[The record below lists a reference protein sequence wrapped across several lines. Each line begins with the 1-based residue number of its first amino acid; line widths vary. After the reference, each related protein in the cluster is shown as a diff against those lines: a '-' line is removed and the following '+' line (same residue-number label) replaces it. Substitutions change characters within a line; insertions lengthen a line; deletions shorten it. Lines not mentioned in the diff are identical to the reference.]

1 MFKKGSVYKFSENPS
16 NIDAFSHK
24 YKTKQRSPIKKLT
37 TLENNVHTEVYIAS
51 VSENPLYSC
60 EGIKPERPQQKT

>member
-1 MFKKGSVYKFSENPS
+1 M
-16 NIDAFSHK
+16 DAFSHE
-24 YKTKQRSPIKKLT
+24 YNTKQRSPIKKLR
-37 TLENNVHTEVYIAS
+37 TLENNVHTEVYLAS